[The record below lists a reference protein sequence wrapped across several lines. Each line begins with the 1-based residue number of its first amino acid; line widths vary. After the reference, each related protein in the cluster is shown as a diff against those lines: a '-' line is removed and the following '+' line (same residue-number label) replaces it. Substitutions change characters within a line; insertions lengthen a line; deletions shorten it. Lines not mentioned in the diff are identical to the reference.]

1 MKGRRGTTAGIK
13 RRLSASQVIILSFAG
28 AVLLGSLILMLP
40 FMTRDGRG
48 ASFPDALFTAISATC
63 VTGLVVRDT
72 ATYWSPVGQAVLLI
86 MIQVGGM
93 GVVTMAVA
101 IAVASG
107 KKVSLMQ
114 RSTMQEAISA
124 PKVGGIVQLTGF
136 FLKLTALFELL
147 GAAVLATVFIPR
159 FGVWKG
165 LWYSVF
171 HAVSAFCNAGFDL
184 MGAQEPFS
192 SLTGFAAQPV
202 VNVALILLIVIG
214 GVGFLTWEDISTN
227 HLHVR
232 RYRMQ
237 TKVILTATAALLLLP
252 ALYLFFFELRGMPL
266 GERVWASLFQSVTLR
281 TAGFNTVDLTQ
292 ISEAGQ
298 AMMIALMLVGG
309 SPGST
314 AGGLKTT
321 TLVVLLSTAVAVFRQ
336 REDTQLFGR
345 RIDGDTVR
353 RAATIATLYVLLFLT
368 GGCLIS
374 RIEGLPLL
382 SCLFE
387 TGSAVGTVG
396 ITLGLT
402 PSLGM
407 ASRVILMLLMFFGRV
422 GGLTLIFA
430 ALSGYHP
437 ARAKLPQEKLTVG

>member
-1 MKGRRGTTAGIK
+1 MAGVK
-13 RRLSASQVIILSFAG
+13 PRLSAAQIIIISFAA

-40 FMTRDGRG
+40 FATRDGQ
-48 ASFPDALFTAISATC
+48 SVTFPEALFTAISATC

-72 ATYWSPVGQAVLLI
+72 ATTWSGFGQAALLV

-101 IAVASG
+101 IATVSG
-107 KKVSLMQ
+107 KKISLMQ

-136 FLKLTALFELL
+136 ILRLTFLFEAL
-147 GAAVLATVFIPR
+147 GAAALATVFIPR
-159 FGVWKG
+159 FGVGKG

-214 GVGFLTWEDISTN
+214 GIGFLTWEDIITN
-227 HLHVR
+227 RHHVR

-237 TKVILTATAALLLLP
+237 TKVILTSAAILVLLP
-252 ALYLFFFELRGMPL
+252 AIYLFFFELNGLPL
-266 GERVWASLFQSVTLR
+266 GERIWASLFQSVTMR
-281 TAGFNTVDLTQ
+281 TAGFNTVDLAQ
-292 ISEAGQ
+292 ISEPGQ
-298 AMMIALMLVGG
+298 AMLMVLMLTGG
-309 SPGST
+309 APGST

-321 TLVVLLSTAVAVFRQ
+321 TLVVLLSTAVAVFR
-336 REDTQLFGR
+336 RRADTRLFGR
-345 RIDGDTVR
+345 RLDDDTVR
-353 RAATIATLYVLLFLT
+353 RATTILTLYMTLFLT

-374 RIEGLPLL
+374 RIEGLPLM

-387 TGSAVGTVG
+387 TASAVGTVG
-396 ITLGLT
+396 LSLGLT
-402 PSLGM
+402 PSLGL
-407 ASRVILMLLMFFGRV
+407 ASRIILMLLMFFGRV

-430 ALSGYHP
+430 ALAGYHP
-437 ARAKLPQEKLTVG
+437 DRSKLPQERLTVG

>member
-1 MKGRRGTTAGIK
+1 
-13 RRLSASQVIILSFAG
+13 
-28 AVLLGSLILMLP
+28 MLP
-40 FMTRDGRG
+40 FATRDGLG

-72 ATYWSPVGQAVLLI
+72 ATTWSGFGQAALLV

-101 IAVASG
+101 IATVSG
-107 KKVSLMQ
+107 KKISLMQ

-136 FLKLTALFELL
+136 ILRLTFLFEAL
-147 GAAVLATVFIPR
+147 GAAALATVFIPR
-159 FGVWKG
+159 FGLWKG
-165 LWYSVF
+165 VWYSVF

-202 VNVALILLIVIG
+202 VNVALMLLIVIG
-214 GVGFLTWEDISTN
+214 GIGFLTWEDVITN
-227 HLHVR
+227 RLHVR

-237 TKVILTATAALLLLP
+237 TKVILVSAAVLVLLP
-252 ALYLFFFELRGMPL
+252 AVYLFFFELGELPL
-266 GERVWASLFQSVTLR
+266 TERVWTALFQSVTMR
-281 TAGFNTVDLTQ
+281 TAGFNTVDLAE
-292 ISEAGQ
+292 ISESGQ
-298 AMMIALMLVGG
+298 AMMIVLMLTGG
-309 SPGST
+309 APGST
-314 AGGLKTT
+314 AGGMKTT
-321 TLVVLLSTAVAVFRQ
+321 TLVVMLSTAAAVFGRHA
-336 REDTQLFGR
+336 DTRLFGR
-345 RIDGDTVR
+345 RIDDDTVR
-353 RAATIATLYVLLFLT
+353 RAATILTLYLLLFLI

-374 RIEGLPLL
+374 RIESLPLT

-387 TGSAVGTVG
+387 TASAVGTVG
-396 ITLGLT
+396 VTLGLT

-430 ALSGYHP
+430 ALAGYHP
-437 ARAKLPQEKLTVG
+437 DRSKLPQERLTVG